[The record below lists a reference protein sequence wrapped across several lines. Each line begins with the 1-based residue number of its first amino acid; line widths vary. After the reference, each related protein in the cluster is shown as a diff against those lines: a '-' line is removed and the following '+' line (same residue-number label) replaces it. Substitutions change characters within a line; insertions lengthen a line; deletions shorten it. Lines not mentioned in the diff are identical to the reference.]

1 MKLFL
6 LPALLI
12 LLSGCEMLIHSEDK
26 ASRDPQ
32 TNFEYLWREVDQKY
46 SYFDVKDIDWD
57 DVYNRYDRRIQPRM
71 NDLDLFDVLGDMLTE
86 LRDDHANLITG
97 FNVSF
102 FGVDNLGPDN
112 FDWRIITDNYLPGD
126 YFISGP
132 FVHDFI
138 RNTDNRVGYIRF
150 SSFTGNVGGNLSF
163 ALSRFSNTDGIIL
176 DIRENG
182 GGVVLDVYRL
192 LSRFVDEETL
202 VLYSRIKNGP
212 GRNDF
217 SEPEPAYVQPA
228 PGTRYLRPVVVLT
241 DRGTYSSGSF
251 TALAV
256 KAIPNMILMGDTTG
270 GGLGLPNGGQL
281 PNGWTYRFS
290 VSQALDLQMNNEY
303 ENGVPPDIVQYM
315 DLTDRSRDEVIDRAV
330 DYILNN

>member
-1 MKLFL
+1 MRVLS
-6 LPALLI
+6 
-12 LLSGCEMLIHSEDK
+12 LLSLLVLLSSCEMLMLGEDQ
-26 ASRDPQ
+26 ASRNPRE
-32 TNFEYLWREVDQKY
+32 NFEYLWNEVDRKY

-57 DVYNRYDRRIQPRM
+57 EVYQRYDRRISPRM
-71 NDLDLFDVLGDMLTE
+71 ADLELFDVLGDMLTE

-97 FNVSF
+97 FNISF
-102 FGVDNLGPDN
+102 YGVDNEGPDN
-112 FDWRIITDNYLPGD
+112 FDWRIVTDNYLPRD
-126 YFISGP
+126 YYISGP

-138 RNTDNRVGYIRF
+138 TQTGQRVGYIRF
-150 SSFTGNVGGNLSF
+150 SSFTGGVGGNLSF
-163 ALSRFSNTDGIIL
+163 ALRRFSNTDGIIL

-182 GGVVLDVYRL
+182 GGVVNDVYRL

-212 GRNDF
+212 GPNDF
-217 SEPEPAYVQPA
+217 TEPEPAYVRPA
-228 PGTRYLRPVVVLT
+228 NTRYLRTVVLLT

-251 TALAV
+251 TALAA
-256 KAIPNMILMGDTTG
+256 KAIPNMVIMGDTTG

-290 VSQALDLQMNNEY
+290 VSQALDLNMNSEF

-315 DLTDRSRDEVIDRAV
+315 DLTDRSRDEVIDRAI